1 MNIPLNLTLDQLES
15 LQLQKY
21 HGTNKPATLCLPDL
35 RPVDLC
41 VGSRYC
47 KGNPCTFSMK
57 PRPKRKRAKVLVQ
70 FPRIIVEQIRN
81 ECTCLRSWG
90 WGSKKIRNKCC
101 FRTKRYR
108 QTHKEK
114 AIQTDSF
121 YQEDETADLL
131 LLTNLALSGFPDGL
145 WNWRPGRPNEL
156 ENWRPVEPNDDTN
169 STTPKQST
177 MEGLVEFNGDHSTK
191 ENQVLTDSDTAFL
204 GSMSF
209 MDAGVGIGLDNP
221 ESVGAAPLDKGF
233 DDLDQLL
240 LDNATKPTDYT
251 FSNFFGSNI
260 SNGVLYVVLRNFFE
274 AGSDD
279 GVLDDEL
286 GLYSSLCWLRQS
298 SLEQSMLVSVRNE
311 YQINFCFPSL
321 IINAHSIRKHLGT
334 GPGVRIKN
342 KLTWILC
349 EIIQKLFIKIRERQD

>member
-1 MNIPLNLTLDQLES
+1 MLVLDW
-15 LQLQKY
+15 
-21 HGTNKPATLCLPDL
+21 T
-35 RPVDLC
+35 
-41 VGSRYC
+41 
-47 KGNPCTFSMK
+47 
-57 PRPKRKRAKVLVQ
+57 
-70 FPRIIVEQIRN
+70 I
-81 ECTCLRSWG
+81 
-90 WGSKKIRNKCC
+90 
-101 FRTKRYR
+101 
-108 QTHKEK
+108 
-114 AIQTDSF
+114 
-121 YQEDETADLL
+121 
-131 LLTNLALSGFPDGL
+131 
-145 WNWRPGRPNEL
+145 
-156 ENWRPVEPNDDTN
+156 
-169 STTPKQST
+169 
-177 MEGLVEFNGDHSTK
+177 
-191 ENQVLTDSDTAFL
+191 
-204 GSMSF
+204 
-209 MDAGVGIGLDNP
+209 LD
-221 ESVGAAPLDKGF
+221 SVGAAPLDKGF